1 MKLPVNYLAN
11 NVLRYAKAAYKADN
25 VGDDFNRYYTLL
37 YFEQNAKET
46 ISRIMD
52 AIKTEKISL

>member
-1 MKLPVNYLAN
+1 MKLSVNYLAN

-25 VGDDFNRYYTLL
+25 VGDDLNRYYTML

-46 ISRIMD
+46 ISRIMEV
-52 AIKTEKISL
+52 IKTEKISL